1 MKKIYIAGYDVF
13 SDDALKIGEEYKQ
26 ICSIYGFCGLY
37 PLDNKLSSS
46 KDIFNGNISLTNLG
60 LYLLLGL
67 LIVILFNENAV
78 NLCKV
83 VSTK

>member
-1 MKKIYIAGYDVF
+1 MNYWLG
-13 SDDALKIGEEYKQ
+13 S
-26 ICSIYGFCGLY
+26 
-37 PLDNKLSSS
+37 PLDQFEIRDLISLKASI
-46 KDIFNGNISLTNLG
+46 IFNGNISLTNLG